1 MDNNDRY
8 ALYLRGKI
16 LKYFN
21 LKNDE
26 LELTYIKSILKCK
39 SYDLYDSIYILNE
52 SLYEKSSKNVK
63 CSLTNVKK
71 FTQDLIDARKK
82 FFTSVEENNGM
93 DVTSVASGG
102 DLTQEELRDGLS
114 DRRMKNS
121 INNFFQMYGKEKVT
135 ECGNKCAKGK
145 FEEGTPSSQK
155 KGREN
160 RKVVEKT
167 IRRGYNGLEE
177 EANQMDSNT
186 AYKREDSL
194 PLEGNETV
202 EQRQNDNFSL
212 FNVKEYKC
220 SLKTA
225 INSIEKAKDMHEKD
239 EKVNKGEKMKKEEE
253 KEKKR
258 KNTQICICNGQNHK
272 IYANCLMCGK
282 VYCAKIKYKNC
293 LFCDHPLYEAAV
305 INDLLIP
312 PDDADSIPKKIPPSI
327 RNADMLLHKLYF
339 DQSNVHLKK
348 ALDLRDRMRR
358 NALNEDQTRII
369 DDSIDWF
376 EDDIKNEFGN
386 QDVHFSRYDDEI
398 KNDIINKYHEIFGK
412 RFGNININID
422 LVNMKITENKDFSKI
437 KEFND
442 YINEKEKEYRDMLER
457 KKGHSVNPKNVHNFL
472 SKKENTHLGYINDL
486 RRILFTEIQ
495 TKGRDGDDKFHP
507 FGEEKDSIGKRE
519 KCNIRHRYNVVIA
532 SDEED
537 DGL

>member
-1 MDNNDRY
+1 MDSNDRY

-52 SLYEKSSKNVK
+52 SLYEKSSKNAK

-82 FFTSVEENNGM
+82 FFTPAEENSRV
-93 DVTSVASGG
+93 DVTSVTSRG
-102 DLTQEELRDGLS
+102 DPTQEELRDGLS

-121 INNFFQMYGKEKVT
+121 IDNFFQMYGKERVT
-135 ECGNKCAKGK
+135 KCGNKFAKGK
-145 FEEGTPSSQK
+145 FEESTPSSQK

-160 RKVVEKT
+160 GKVEKT
-167 IRRGYNGLEE
+167 IGRGYNGLEE
-177 EANQMDSNT
+177 EANQMGNNT
-186 AYKREDSL
+186 TYKREDSP

-225 INSIEKAKDMHEKD
+225 IDTIEKANHMHAKGEM
-239 EKVNKGEKMKKEEE
+239 VNKGEKTKKEEE

-293 LFCDHPLYEAAV
+293 LFCDHQLYEAAV

-312 PDDADSIPKKIPPSI
+312 PDDADNIPKKIPPSI

-339 DQSNVHLKK
+339 DPTNVHLKK

-386 QDVHFSRYDDEI
+386 HDVHFSRYDDEI

-442 YINEKEKEYRDMLER
+442 YINEREKEYRDMLER
-457 KKGHSVNPKNVHNFL
+457 KKGNSVNPKNIHNFL

-486 RRILFTEIQ
+486 RRIFFTEIQ
-495 TKGRDGDDKFHP
+495 TKGRDGDDIHHP
-507 FGEEKDSIGKRE
+507 ICGEKDSIGKKE
-519 KCNIRHRYNVVIA
+519 KCNIRNRYNVVIA
-532 SDEED
+532 SDDED
-537 DGL
+537 EGL